1 MKIMN
6 YTKPLP
12 GFELINYAVG
22 YGKINLDI
30 DLEPAQYFSY
40 YESKSKLTKRLT
52 VVEKNS
58 IIVLNIKHLFK
69 LNWNNLEEFIVLV
82 SDIHPAKWMD
92 SGKKLH
98 EGFDYLIVNKK
109 DIEEILFVW
118 NNFRLTGDYFKVKEL
133 INKSNERIWRQLLNE
148 GRKFTLQKLIDE
160 NYNKFYTTVDEGLLL
175 VSELEFNREEFKM
188 IGKDNEDRIFLFEKD
203 NCLVARAS

>member
-69 LNWNNLEEFIVLV
+69 LNWNNLEEFIVLD

-118 NNFRLTGDYFKVKEL
+118 SNFRLTGDYFKVKEL

-203 NCLVARAS
+203 NCLVTRAS